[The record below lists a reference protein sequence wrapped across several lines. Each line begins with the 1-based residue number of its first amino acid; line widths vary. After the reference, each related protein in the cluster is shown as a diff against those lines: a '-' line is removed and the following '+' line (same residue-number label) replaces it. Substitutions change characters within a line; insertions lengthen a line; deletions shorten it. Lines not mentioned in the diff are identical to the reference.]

1 MKQTKTNQETLIK
14 IGIIALLA
22 VVLAVITLNC
32 GALAFAD
39 GSQAGTNGVGKSTF
53 LSNVIKYVGGVGG
66 ALVGIFLIVSIV
78 KDGIQFAKG
87 GGQVSPFKI
96 VGKVLFLI
104 LMIGLIFL
112 AVNYE
117 NIGNTGKSVGE
128 GVISTISNEL
138 GNTDVGLNGGGGGTG
153 LGN

>member
-1 MKQTKTNQETLIK
+1 MKQTKTNQETLIR

-32 GALAFAD
+32 GVFAFAD
-39 GSQAGTNGVGKSTF
+39 GSEATGTGGAGKSTF
-53 LSNVIKYVGGVGG
+53 LSGVIKYVGGVGG

-117 NIGNTGKSVGE
+117 KIGETGQSVGQ
-128 GVISTISNEL
+128 GVIDTISSEL
-138 GNTDVGLNGGGGGTG
+138 KNSDVGLNNGTGG

>member
-32 GALAFAD
+32 GAFAFAD
-39 GSQAGTNGVGKSTF
+39 GSQPTTNTVGQSTF

-117 NIGNTGKSVGE
+117 SIGKTGQNVGQ
-128 GVISTISNEL
+128 GIINTISSEL
-138 GNTDVGLNGGGGGTG
+138 GNSDVGLNNGSGGTV

>member
-32 GALAFAD
+32 GAFAFAD
-39 GSQAGTNGVGKSTF
+39 DPAPASTAGKSTF
-53 LSNVIKYVGGVGG
+53 LSGVIKYVGGVGG

-117 NIGNTGKSVGE
+117 KIGETGQSVGQ
-128 GVISTISNEL
+128 GVIDTLSSEL
-138 GNTDVGLNGGGGGTG
+138 KNSDVGLNPGTGG